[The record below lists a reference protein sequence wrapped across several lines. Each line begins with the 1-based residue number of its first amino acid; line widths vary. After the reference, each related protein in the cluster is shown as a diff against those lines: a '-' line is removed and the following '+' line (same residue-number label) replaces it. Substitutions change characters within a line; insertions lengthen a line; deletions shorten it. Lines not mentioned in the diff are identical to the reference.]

1 MFKRWSNKSK
11 NKDAFEAELHE
22 QFDLLYRVAL
32 RLTRSTQ
39 EAEDLC
45 QEVVLSAWRGR
56 DGFTPGTSMRAWLLK
71 ILNNQFIDVKRKS
84 VRRQRHDLEV
94 SATADEPLQGEY
106 KRELL
111 SPEDTWLEQ
120 MLDDEVLAALDELPE
135 EHRLVVTLCDIE
147 GLSYREIAE
156 TIERPVGTV
165 MSRLHRARKQLQTSL
180 FDVAV
185 ERGLVAGET
194 RHPRVVDLDGYR
206 KQGGG
211 Q

>member
-1 MFKRWSNKSK
+1 M
-11 NKDAFEAELHE
+11 
-22 QFDLLYRVAL
+22 
-32 RLTRSTQ
+32 
-39 EAEDLC
+39 
-45 QEVVLSAWRGR
+45 
-56 DGFTPGTSMRAWLLK
+56 
-71 ILNNQFIDVKRKS
+71 
-84 VRRQRHDLEV
+84 
-94 SATADEPLQGEY
+94 SATSDEPFQGEY

-165 MSRLHRARKQLQTSL
+165 MSRLHRARKQLQASL

-206 KQGGG
+206 GQGGG
-211 Q
+211 QMTEKILSGDPTHSAIVARW

>member
-1 MFKRWSNKSK
+1 M
-11 NKDAFEAELHE
+11 
-22 QFDLLYRVAL
+22 
-32 RLTRSTQ
+32 
-39 EAEDLC
+39 
-45 QEVVLSAWRGR
+45 
-56 DGFTPGTSMRAWLLK
+56 
-71 ILNNQFIDVKRKS
+71 KRKS

-94 SATADEPLQGEY
+94 SATADEPFQGEY

-206 KQGGG
+206 KQEADNDREVLSGDPTHSALVARW
-211 Q
+211 